1 MARKPA
7 TAEQRQAARRHI
19 QKSAASVYSELG
31 ASAVSVRAIAQRAQ
45 VSVGTIYAHFG
56 SLQGLMQS
64 LWMEP
69 LETINAQLADLA
81 ASIDAPVQ
89 RLAALLNAYVEVAQA
104 RPELFRG
111 AFLFVRPDTLPKPE
125 RGPLEDAPFAALLIA
140 AIEEGQARGELRDGD
155 PRLLAQ
161 VAWAGVHG
169 CIALPANFD
178 RLTVAEPSDLAAQ
191 MVQMLVSDYSNGL
204 RPSS

>member
-31 ASAVSVRAIAQRAQ
+31 ASAVSVRAIAQRAE
-45 VSVGTIYAHFG
+45 VSVGTIYAYFG
-56 SLQGLMQS
+56 SLQGLLQS

-69 LETINAQLADLA
+69 LEAINAQLADLA
-81 ASIDAPVQ
+81 ASIDEPVK
-89 RLAALLNAYVEVAQA
+89 RLAALLNAYVEVAQT

-125 RGPLEDAPFAALLIA
+125 RGPLEEAPFAALLIA
-140 AIEEGQARGELRDGD
+140 AIQEGQARGELRDGD

-161 VAWAGVHG
+161 VAWASIHG
-169 CIALPANFD
+169 CIGLPVNFD
-178 RLTVAEPSDLAAQ
+178 RLTFAEPSDLAAQ
-191 MVQMLVSDYSNGL
+191 VVQMLIADYSNGP

>member
-1 MARKPA
+1 MPNACSRSA
-7 TAEQRQAARRHI
+7 WVRQ
-19 QKSAASVYSELG
+19 
-31 ASAVSVRAIAQRAQ
+31 
-45 VSVGTIYAHFG
+45 
-56 SLQGLMQS
+56 
-64 LWMEP
+64 
-69 LETINAQLADLA
+69 ADLA

>member
-19 QKSAASVYSELG
+19 QKAAARVYSEQG
-31 ASAVSVRAIAQRAQ
+31 APGVSVRAIAQLAE
-45 VSVGTIYAHFG
+45 VSVGTIYAYFG
-56 SLQGLMQS
+56 NLQGLMQS

-69 LETINAQLADLA
+69 VEAINARLADLA
-81 ASIDAPVQ
+81 AGIADPVE
-89 RLAALLNAYVEVAQA
+89 RLAALLNAYVEVARS

-140 AIEEGQARGELRDGD
+140 AIREGQACGALRDGD
-155 PRLLAQ
+155 ARELAQ
-161 VAWAGVHG
+161 IAWAGVHG
-169 CIALPANFD
+169 CIALPVNFD
-178 RLTVAEPSDLAAQ
+178 RLDLAEAPALAAR
-191 MVQMLVSDYSNGL
+191 MIKILIADLSANP